1 MKTIRII
8 SFTIALAL
16 LLSTV
21 TLAAIREPDAQPNYT
36 YVSGVSANLSIS
48 GGTAKVTSRIT
59 PQGSRK
65 TTLTARLQQKVGGKW
80 KTIATWTDSNDSG
93 TSEAGGSKS
102 VSSGY
107 SYRAYVTGR
116 VYDASG
122 KVLETVDKASATR
135 TS

>member
-8 SFTIALAL
+8 SITIVLAL

-21 TLAAIREPDAQPNYT
+21 ALAAVREPDAQPNYT
-36 YVSGVSANLSIS
+36 YASGVSANLSIS

-65 TTLTARLQQKVGGKW
+65 TTLTARLQQKVDGKW
-80 KTIATWTDSNDSG
+80 KTIATWSDSNASG
-93 TSEAGGSKS
+93 FSSISESKS
-102 VSSGY
+102 VTSGY

-122 KVLETVDKASATR
+122 KVLETVNKASAAR
-135 TS
+135 DS